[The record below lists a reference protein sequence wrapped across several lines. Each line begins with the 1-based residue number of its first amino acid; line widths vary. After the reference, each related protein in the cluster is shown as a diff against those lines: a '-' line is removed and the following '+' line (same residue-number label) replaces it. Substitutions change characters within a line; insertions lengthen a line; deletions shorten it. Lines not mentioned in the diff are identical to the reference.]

1 MSKKK
6 NIVRMQGSGSFAIEV
21 MIANFLNGNVLILK
35 SGFYSDRLINI
46 SKYYKKNLNIL
57 KK

>member
-1 MSKKK
+1 
-6 NIVRMQGSGSFAIEV
+6 MQGSGSFAIEV

-46 SKYYKKNLNIL
+46 SKYYKKILNIL